1 MQLSNR
7 GLHAAWLLCAA
18 IAATAAAEERPLS
31 RIGFGSCARQD
42 RPQPIW
48 DAVVETRPELF
59 LMLGDNIYGDTD
71 DMAVLRAKYR
81 QLGEQPGFK
90 KLKQT
95 CPVLATWDDHD
106 YGANDAGAEYPKKR
120 ESQQEFLDFFGV
132 PPDDPLRTQEGV
144 YQARVFGPP
153 GRRVQIIL
161 LDTRYFRSP
170 LKTGRTPGEPG
181 EGRRGAYVVSDDD
194 EATML
199 GEAQWQWLAEQLRAP
214 ADVRIIAS
222 SVQAVADEHGWE
234 RWGNF
239 PRERRRLLRL
249 IRDSNAAGVIVL
261 SGDRHLAEISRLPA
275 DDDAGVGYPLY
286 DVTSSSL
293 NAPSGNTT
301 KAGARFANEINS
313 HRVGL
318 TYFDTNF
325 GCVEIDWNEPDP
337 LIRLQVRDEK
347 GDIVL
352 QQRVALSQLQPA
364 GRTARWWK
372 GNLHTHT
379 FWSDGNDFPEMSADW
394 YRSHGYHFL
403 GLSDHNVLAQG
414 MRWMKQAE
422 IVGRGGAD
430 AIEKYRRRFGPAWVE
445 TRGEG
450 DSLEVRLKPLDEF
463 RALVEERGRFLMIP
477 AEEISDLAE
486 GVPVHINAS
495 NVKETLRP
503 VGGATVREAITN
515 NLRAV
520 EEQAQRAGREILAHL
535 NHPNFGWAV
544 TAEDLAHAVI
554 ERHFEVYNGHP
565 SVNHLGDERR
575 PGVERIWDIANA
587 IRLVDLQ
594 APPLFG
600 IATDDTHDYHGK
612 PGGAH
617 PGRGWVMVRATHL
630 TPEYIVKAIKAG
642 DCYATSGVTL
652 ADVRYDHE
660 QRTLEL
666 AIEPDGDATY
676 VTQFVGTLRAAS
688 TAGTGEGEEAV
699 DVEGKP
705 PTGKAGQPLRAT
717 RKYSDEIG
725 KVLATVE
732 GLRPRYELTGD
743 ELYVRGVVTSSKAP
757 RDPSFKDQ
765 REQAWTQPVGW
776 EAALETPE
784 TIGK

>member
-1 MQLSNR
+1 MQLWIR
-7 GLHAAWLLCAA
+7 GLHAALMFWAA
-18 IAATAAAEERPLS
+18 IASAAAAEEQPLS

-42 RPQPIW
+42 KPQPIW
-48 DAVVETRPELF
+48 DAVVETKPDLF
-59 LMLGDNIYGDTD
+59 LMLGDNIYGDSE

-95 CPVLATWDDHD
+95 CRLLATWDDHD

-132 PPDDPLRTQEGV
+132 PNDDPLRKQEGV

-153 GRRVQIIL
+153 GQRVQIIL

-170 LKTGRTPGEPG
+170 LKKGRTPGETG
-181 EGRRGAYVVSDDD
+181 EGRGGAYVVSEER

-199 GEAQWQWLAEQLRAP
+199 GETQWKWLAEQLKTP
-214 ADVRIIAS
+214 AEVRIIAS

-234 RWGNF
+234 RWGTF
-239 PRERRRLLRL
+239 PHERQRLLRL
-249 IRDSNAAGVIVL
+249 IRDTNASGVIVI

-275 DDDAGVGYPLY
+275 DDDAGIGYPLF

-293 NAPSGNTT
+293 NAASGNTT
-301 KAGARFANEINS
+301 KAGVRFGNEINS
-313 HRVGL
+313 RRMGL

-325 GCVEIDWNEPDP
+325 GCIEIDWKQADP
-337 LIRLQVRDEK
+337 VLRLQVRDEK
-347 GDIVL
+347 GGVVL
-352 QQRVALSQLQPA
+352 QQRVALSQLQPK
-364 GRTARWWK
+364 GSRPRWWK

-403 GLSDHNVLAQG
+403 ALSDHNVLAQG
-414 MRWMKQAE
+414 VRWMKQAD
-422 IVGRGGAD
+422 IVNRGGA
-430 AIEKYRRRFGPAWVE
+430 AVIEKYQSRFGPAWVE

-450 DSLEVRLKPLDEF
+450 ETLEVRLKPLDEF

-477 AEEISDLAE
+477 AEEISDYSE

-495 NVKETLRP
+495 NVKEALRP
-503 VGGATVREAITN
+503 VGGSTVREAITN

-520 EEQAQRAGREILAHL
+520 EEQAERAGREILAHL

-554 ERHFEVYNGHP
+554 DRHFEVYNGHP
-565 SVNHLGDERR
+565 GVNNQGDDQR
-575 PGVERIWDIANA
+575 PGVERMWDIANT

-594 APPLFG
+594 AAPLFG
-600 IATDDTHDYHGK
+600 IATDDTHDYHDK
-612 PGGAH
+612 AGGAH

-642 DCYATSGVTL
+642 DCYASSGVTL
-652 ADVRYDHE
+652 ADVRYDRR

-666 AIEPDGDATY
+666 AIEPDGDATFI
-676 VTQFVGTLRAAS
+676 TQFVGTLKATS
-688 TAGTGEGEEAV
+688 TASQPPAGAN
-699 DVEGKP
+699 GKP
-705 PTGKAGQPLRAT
+705 LADNAGKPLRAS
-717 RKYSDEIG
+717 RKYSDDIG
-725 KVLATVE
+725 KVLKTIE
-732 GLRPRYELTGD
+732 GLSPRYELTGD
-743 ELYVRGVVTSSKAP
+743 ELYVRAVVTSSKP
-757 RDPSFKDQ
+757 PHDPSFKDQ

-776 EAALETPE
+776 EEVLERPAAE
-784 TIGK
+784 GK